1 MSKISSM
8 TSCWDT
14 ASLGRPADVSP
25 LERSALGEHL
35 SQCGRQRG
43 PLHSLRSGVGDLQG
57 MLAGRVITSVLV
69 LLLFMGGSWL
79 ML

>member
-1 MSKISSM
+1 M

-14 ASLGRPADVSP
+14 ASLGQSPDVSP
-25 LERSALGEHL
+25 LERSALSEHL
-35 SQCGRQRG
+35 SQCGRLRG
-43 PLHSLRSGVGDLQG
+43 PLQSLSSGAGDLQG

-69 LLLFMGGSWL
+69 LILFVGGSWL